1 MLTSQCFNVSYNMF
15 CSFSKMRSIII
26 RRHLIPIQSIANIA
40 NYNHHSHH
48 SEPMFSF
55 APAAIL
61 SAFFLLEYGRKTTSC
76 DDPNSS
82 IEDQS
87 SANTSPDSKTN
98 FPIYRRAEVATHK
111 TKATRVWVTFRDG
124 RPIIR
129 RIHISC
135 IM

>member
-1 MLTSQCFNVSYNMF
+1 MLTSQCFNVSNNMF
-15 CSFSKMRSIII
+15 CSFSKMRSI

-40 NYNHHSHH
+40 YYNHHSHH

-61 SAFFLLEYGRKTTSC
+61 SAFFLLEYGRKKTSC
-76 DDPNSS
+76 DDPNAS

-124 RPIIR
+124 SRPILR
-129 RIHISC
+129 RINISC
-135 IM
+135 II